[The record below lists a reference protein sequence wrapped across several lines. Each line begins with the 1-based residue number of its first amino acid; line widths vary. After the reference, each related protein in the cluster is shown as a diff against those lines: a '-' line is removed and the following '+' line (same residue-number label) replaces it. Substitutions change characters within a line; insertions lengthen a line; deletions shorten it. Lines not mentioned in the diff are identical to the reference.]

1 MARRRSGRWKSPSL
15 NARDELLERG
25 RALFDE
31 ARYFEAHEV
40 WEEVWHRERGESRT
54 ALQGL
59 IQIAAALHKARLG
72 QPRGCVRLLEAGL
85 SKLKRPDLEPQLQR
99 FAAALEKTLERARR
113 WDRGESEGPG
123 GIPALGPWKGGDFVA
138 RS

>member
-1 MARRRSGRWKSPSL
+1 MQRV
-15 NARDELLERG
+15 EQLERG
-25 RALFDE
+25 RDLFDGG
-31 ARYFEAHEV
+31 RYFEAHEA

-59 IQIAAALHKARLG
+59 IQIAAALHKAGLG

-85 SKLKRPDLEPQLQR
+85 SKLNRSDLDPRLRR
-99 FAAALEKTLERARR
+99 FAAALEPTLERARS

-123 GIPALGPWKGGDFVA
+123 GIPALGPWKGGDFVR